1 MNRKEVITAQL
12 PSYES
17 QKMPLK
23 LRIKAM
29 RKTVHDL
36 EVLPPALG
44 GKWREGML
52 RYYGD
57 ILTELESYGISDKN
71 PK

>member
-1 MNRKEVITAQL
+1 MKKEVVSAQL

-17 QKMPLK
+17 QKLPLK

-36 EVLPPALG
+36 DVLPPALG

-52 RYYGD
+52 RYYRSV
-57 ILTELESYGISDKN
+57 LAELESYDVSN
-71 PK
+71 QSPK